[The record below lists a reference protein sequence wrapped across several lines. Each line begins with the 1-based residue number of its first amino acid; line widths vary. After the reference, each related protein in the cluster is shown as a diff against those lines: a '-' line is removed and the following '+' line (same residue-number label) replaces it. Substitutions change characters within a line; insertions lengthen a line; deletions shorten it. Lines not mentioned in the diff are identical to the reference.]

1 MSSEMSLS
9 VTNRSARVN
18 VSVMVFGW
26 ITVDP
31 PAGTEL
37 ASSECACTDTA
48 KSSPMAKMR
57 YGNTLNNGF
66 FSIDGIYTIPYGSIT
81 P

>member
-1 MSSEMSLS
+1 
-9 VTNRSARVN
+9 
-18 VSVMVFGW
+18 
-26 ITVDP
+26 
-31 PAGTEL
+31 
-37 ASSECACTDTA
+37 
-48 KSSPMAKMR
+48 MAKMR